1 MTSQDTTRRPVTAAA
16 ALTPGL
22 RRQVAGL
29 RSAENDVRARAP
41 EAVHHFRVATRRLRS
56 GLSGF
61 EPLLDARTC
70 RTLVDDLR
78 VTAGAVAPAQDAE
91 VVRRRVESDAAG
103 EEDPVAARLHIRL
116 VEYLADREEQ
126 GWQQAVK
133 HLDDPAYDDLTR
145 SLERLVDLPPWEPA
159 AHLPA
164 DDVLVP
170 LLRSEWSRF
179 RRRARA
185 ALEHLEGPTSIDRLH
200 EARKASK
207 RARHVAES
215 LTDVLGRPAKRLA
228 RAAEAV
234 QEALGGDQ
242 DRRLVQAFLRDAQ
255 RDLALTGR
263 EALALA
269 GIRET
274 SAAITTS
281 RRAELEVVLRAA
293 DKKSLRTWMR

>member
-1 MTSQDTTRRPVTAAA
+1 MASQDTTRRPTSAAE
-16 ALTPGL
+16 ALTPTL
-22 RRQVAGL
+22 RRQLADL
-29 RSAENDVRARAP
+29 RSAENEVRARAP

-61 EPLLDARTC
+61 EPLLTARAC

-78 VTAGAVAPAQDAE
+78 LTAAVVAPAQDAL
-91 VVRRRVESDAAG
+91 VVRRQVESTFAG
-103 EEDPVAARLHIRL
+103 GDPVATRLRGRV
-116 VEYLADREEQ
+116 VEYLEHREEQ
-126 GWQQAVK
+126 GWRQAVE

-145 SLERLVDLPPWEPA
+145 SLERLVDLPPWQPP

-164 DDVLVP
+164 HDVLVP

-185 ALEHLEGPTSIDRLH
+185 ALDDPDSPTADDRLH

-207 RARHVAES
+207 RARYVAES
-215 LTDVLGRPAKRLA
+215 LTEVLGRPAKRLA
-228 RAAEAV
+228 RTAEGV
-234 QEALGGDQ
+234 QEALGADQ
-242 DRRLVQAFLRDAQ
+242 DRRVVQVFLREAQ

-269 GIRET
+269 SIRERG
-274 SAAITTS
+274 AAVGAT

-293 DKKSLRTWMR
+293 DKKSLRAWMR